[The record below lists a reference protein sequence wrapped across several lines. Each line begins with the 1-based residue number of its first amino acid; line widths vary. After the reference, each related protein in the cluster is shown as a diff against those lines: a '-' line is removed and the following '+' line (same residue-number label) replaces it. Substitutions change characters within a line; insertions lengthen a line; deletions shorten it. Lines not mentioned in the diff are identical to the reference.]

1 MIRSLNFYH
10 RICAAKKYSLPV
22 RVELKTTQTEPPKI
36 IFGPQP
42 SPDPNPV
49 PYLDLGG
56 SVYEYCKLLS
66 HIDELD

>member
-10 RICAAKKYSLPV
+10 RICAAKKYSPSV
-22 RVELKTTQTEPPKI
+22 QVELKTTQSEPPKI

-49 PYLDLGG
+49 PYLDLGE
-56 SVYEYCKLLS
+56 SAYEYCKLLA
-66 HIDELD
+66 HVEELD